1 MLLVDLFRLWTERT
15 LAIEASIEPASSLW
29 AGCELTFAA
38 PVVVT
43 GTASRLADGGVLV
56 RGEWQ
61 TEVRYECGRCL
72 EEKCLPVRK
81 PLNLVYVPESS
92 REGEDSDPDVRLL
105 SQKATT
111 LDLKEAVREE
121 VMLAVPR
128 YFLPKKRENGLCS
141 LCGLEVRSYFG
152 APEAAGQGS
161 DSRWSPLRA
170 LLPDHDAPAP
180 VGDEVAGDDRR
191 RSASAGRD
199 AN

>member
-1 MLLVDLFRLWTERT
+1 MLLLDLFRLWNERT

-43 GTASRLADGGVLV
+43 GAASRLADGGVLV

-61 TEVRYECGRCL
+61 TEVKYECGRCL
-72 EEKCLPVRK
+72 EDKSLPVRK

-92 REGEDSDPDVRLL
+92 WEEEDPDPDVRVL
-105 SQKATT
+105 SQNAAT
-111 LDLKEAVREE
+111 LDLKDAVREE

-128 YFLPKKRENGLCS
+128 YFLPRKREDGLCS

-152 APEAAGQGS
+152 APEAADQGS

-170 LLPDHDAPAP
+170 LLPADNAPAP
-180 VGDEVAGDDRR
+180 VGDKVAGDDRR
-191 RSASAGRD
+191 RSAPADRD
-199 AN
+199 AT